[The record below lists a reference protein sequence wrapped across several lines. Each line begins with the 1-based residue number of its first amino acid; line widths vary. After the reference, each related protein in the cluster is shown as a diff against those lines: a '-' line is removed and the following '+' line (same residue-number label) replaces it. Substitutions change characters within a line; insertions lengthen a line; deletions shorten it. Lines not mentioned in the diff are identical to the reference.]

1 MNATAFDAGTFSS
14 PVFSR
19 KTMIVAGLIR
29 RHFVSPPKRLL
40 VVGCGT
46 GREAA
51 QLAVSLGADVTGI
64 DIQPRFDS
72 AAAQAATLKVGDAT
86 SMEFGD
92 GAFDFVYSY
101 HALEHIPDFR
111 RALAEMRRVLRPKG
125 GFCIGT
131 PNRHRVV
138 SYLGS
143 ENTSAFNK
151 LLWNAADWKARLRGK
166 FRNEFGAHA
175 GFTRA
180 ELKSELTAAIGAPA
194 DVTLPYY
201 LDLYS
206 RHQRYVRMLNASG
219 LAPLL
224 FPCVYFLGRVS

>member
-1 MNATAFDAGTFSS
+1 MNATAFDAGTFAS

-19 KTMIVAGLIR
+19 KTKIVAHLIR
-29 RHFVSPPKRLL
+29 RHFVSPPKRVL
-40 VVGCGT
+40 VVGCGS

-51 QLAVSLGADVTGI
+51 ELAVSLGAHVTGI
-64 DIQPRFDS
+64 DITPRFDS
-72 AAAQAATLKVGDAT
+72 AAAQVATLKVGDAT
-86 SMEFGD
+86 SLEFGD
-92 GAFDFVYSY
+92 GAFDFIYSY

-111 RALAEMRRVLRPKG
+111 RALAEMRRVLTPKG

-143 ENTSAFNK
+143 ENTSVRNK
-151 LLWNAADWKARLRGK
+151 LLWNAVDWKARLRGK

-180 ELKSELTAAIGAPA
+180 ELKSELTAAIGAA
-194 DVTLPYY
+194 QDVTLPYY

-206 RHQRYVRMLNASG
+206 RHQRYVRLLDASG
-219 LAPLL
+219 LASLL
-224 FPCVYFLGRVS
+224 LPSLYFVGRVS